1 MTIAEPSKDKT
12 KKIGDH
18 SKKHDGGNVGVKKEG
33 ERNSDSP
40 KNSSEN
46 KFGGVDGTFDEA
58 RELADGASDGA
69 VVLAETFIK
78 TKNHEGG
85 KSESKKAK
93 NNMVTRASTS
103 YRGSWCFNNRI
114 AAIGCG
120 RSLAFGQRK

>member
-12 KKIGDH
+12 KKIGNH
-18 SKKHDGGNVGVKKEG
+18 GKKHDGGNVGVKKEG

-40 KNSSEN
+40 KNGSEN

-78 TKNHEGG
+78 TKNYEGG
-85 KSESKKAK
+85 KSEGKKAK
-93 NNMVTRASTS
+93 DNIVAGVDIS
-103 YRGSWCFNNRI
+103 YRGSWRFDNRI
-114 AAIGCG
+114 TAFGCG
-120 RSLAFGQRK
+120 RSLVFGQRK